1 MLFAEAYKM
10 MKKGIGMK
18 LPSWGGYWYQD
29 VEKGTIIIHTKDG
42 EELDI
47 RQTEVPEYTFD
58 NIASDEWQ
66 IADEKNCPE
75 LGGVNTFSFGEA
87 IKYMKRG
94 MKVSRM
100 GWNGKK
106 QYIQLATAISYTTPD
121 GDIVNCEHEAIGNL
135 EKTRALMEYKLE
147 ELTKRVDKHNNVVEI
162 TYSLEQKM
170 VVQEEQIKVANHR
183 IEDLERKGE

>member
-1 MLFAEAYKM
+1 MKFANAFREMRSGNKV
-10 MKKGIGMK
+10 K
-18 LPSWGGYWYQD
+18 LPSWGGYWYWD
-29 VEKGTIIIHTKDG
+29 AEKKTIVIHTKDG

-47 RQTEVPEYTFD
+47 RQTECPEYTFD

-94 MKVSRM
+94 MKVARI

-106 QYIQLATAISYTTPD
+106 QYIQLATASVMEIIETQG
-121 GDIVNCEHEAIGNL
+121 GDQ
-135 EKTRALMEYKLE
+135 KL
-147 ELTKRVDKHNNVVEI
+147 K
-162 TYSLEQKM
+162 
-170 VVQEEQIKVANHR
+170 
-183 IEDLERKGE
+183 